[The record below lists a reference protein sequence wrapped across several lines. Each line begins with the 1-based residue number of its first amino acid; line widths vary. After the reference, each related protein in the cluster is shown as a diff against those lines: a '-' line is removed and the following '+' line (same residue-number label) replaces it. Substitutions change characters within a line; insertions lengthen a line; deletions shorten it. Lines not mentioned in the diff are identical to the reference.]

1 MVAAN
6 RNHACNSHRCGEQVP
21 TATIASVD
29 LVAISVSHQTA
40 PLHIREMLALSADA
54 ATELVAGVVA
64 AQGVEEAIAL
74 CTCHRTE
81 LYLATLDPAAA
92 RRAALG
98 ALARIAGASEGEL
111 LGHVHVLR
119 GAQVSRHLF
128 AVAAGLESMVLGEAE
143 IQGQV
148 RRALERARAAR
159 SAGPVTGR
167 LFGDAL
173 SSGGRVRSRTAIGRG
188 GASVSSAAVELAR
201 DAAGSLA
208 GRRVLVVG
216 AGQSGALSAR
226 ALADEGMQVVVAS
239 RHRSRAAEVAGG
251 LASALT
257 LSEVPG
263 ELERADVVF
272 TATAA
277 SVRLIDRQAII
288 RAMEA
293 RGGRP
298 LVIVDLGMPRDVDP
312 AAGEVDGV
320 TLLDLDDVDRRLTAN
335 RDQRQ
340 AHSAEAAALVAEEER
355 RFEAWLAGYG
365 AAPAVAAL
373 HEHAEAIV
381 ARVLAENDRRWEDL
395 SEADRERVGVLARTV
410 VRRLLHEPTRRLR
423 SDGQAGASAALELFG
438 LADPASEQAAEPLAL
453 ELGRAR

>member
-1 MVAAN
+1 
-6 RNHACNSHRCGEQVP
+6 
-21 TATIASVD
+21 VD
-29 LVAISVSHQTA
+29 LVAISVTHRTA
-40 PLHIREMLALSADA
+40 PLQLRERLALSAGG
-54 ATELVAGVVA
+54 ATQLMSELVAA
-64 AQGVEEAIAL
+64 RGVEETVAL

-81 LYLATLDPAAA
+81 LYVVTPEPAAA
-92 RRAALG
+92 RRAVLG
-98 ALARIAGASEGEL
+98 ALARLAGASEAEL

-148 RRALERARAAR
+148 RRALERARAAGT
-159 SAGPVTGR
+159 AGPVTGR

-188 GASVSSAAVELAR
+188 GASVSSVAVELAR

-226 ALADEGMQVVVAS
+226 ALADEGMEVVVAS
-239 RHRSRAAEVAGG
+239 RHRSHAADVAGTLG
-251 LASALT
+251 SAVTLT
-257 LSEVPG
+257 EVPG

-277 SVRLIDRQAII
+277 AVRIIDRDVVAS
-288 RAMEA
+288 AMDA
-293 RGGRP
+293 RGGRA

-312 AAGEVDGV
+312 AAGALPGV
-320 TLLDLDDVDRRLTAN
+320 RLLDLDDIDRRLEAN
-335 RDQRQ
+335 HGQRR
-340 AHSAEAAALVAEEER
+340 AHSAEATGIVAEEEQ
-355 RFEAWLAGYG
+355 RFQTWLAAYG
-365 AAPAVAAL
+365 AAPAVAVL

-381 ARVLAENDRRWEDL
+381 AEVLTENECRWEHLTD
-395 SEADRERVGVLARTV
+395 ADRARVGVLARTI

-423 SDGQAGASAALELFG
+423 ADGDVARALELFG
-438 LADPASEQAAEPLAL
+438 LVATRAD
-453 ELGRAR
+453 AR

>member
-1 MVAAN
+1 M
-6 RNHACNSHRCGEQVP
+6 
-21 TATIASVD
+21 D
-29 LVAISVSHQTA
+29 LVAISVSHRTA
-40 PLHIREMLALSADA
+40 PLQLRERLALSIAGA
-54 ATELVAGVVA
+54 AQLMGELVAA
-64 AQGVEEAIAL
+64 RGVEEAVVL

-81 LYLATLDPAAA
+81 LYVATPEPAAA
-92 RRAALG
+92 RRALLG
-98 ALARIAGASEGEL
+98 TLARLAGAPAAKL

-148 RRALERARAAR
+148 RRALEHARAAGT
-159 SAGPVTGR
+159 AGPVTGR
-167 LFGDAL
+167 LFAGAV

-188 GASVSSAAVELAR
+188 GASVSSVAVELAR

-226 ALADEGMQVVVAS
+226 ALAGEGMEVVVAS
-239 RHRSRAAEVAGG
+239 RHRSHAAEVAGRRG
-251 LASALT
+251 SAVTLAD
-257 LSEVPG
+257 VPG

-277 SVRLIDRQAII
+277 AVRTIERDVVA
-288 RAMEA
+288 RAMAA

-312 AAGEVDGV
+312 AAGALPGV
-320 TLLDLDDVDRRLTAN
+320 RLLDLDDIDRRLDAN
-335 RDQRQ
+335 HGQRR
-340 AHSAEAAALVAEEER
+340 AHSTEAAAIVAEEEQ
-355 RFEAWLAGYG
+355 RFQTWLAGYG
-365 AAPAVAAL
+365 AAPAVAVL

-381 ARVLAENDRRWEDL
+381 ADVLTENERRWEHL
-395 SEADRERVGVLARTV
+395 SDADRARVGVLARTI

-423 SDGQAGASAALELFG
+423 ADGDAAGTLELFG
-438 LADPASEQAAEPLAL
+438 LAAT
-453 ELGRAR
+453 RADAG

>member
-1 MVAAN
+1 M
-6 RNHACNSHRCGEQVP
+6 
-21 TATIASVD
+21 D
-29 LVAISVSHQTA
+29 LVAISVSHQTS
-40 PLHIREMLALSADA
+40 PLHIRERLALSADG
-54 ATELVAGVVA
+54 ATQLMAELVAAPGVD
-64 AQGVEEAIAL
+64 EAIAL

-81 LYLATLDPAAA
+81 IYVATLDPVAA

-98 ALARIAGASEGEL
+98 ALARIADASALEL
-111 LGHVHVLR
+111 LRHAHVLR

-148 RRALERARAAR
+148 RRALERARGAG

-173 SSGGRVRSRTAIGRG
+173 TCGGRVRSRTALGRG
-188 GASVSSAAVELAR
+188 GASVSSVAVELAR

-226 ALADEGMQVVVAS
+226 ALADEGMDVIVAS
-239 RHRSRAAEVAGG
+239 RHRSKAADVAATLG
-251 LASALT
+251 SAAT
-257 LSEVPG
+257 LSDVPG

-277 SVRLIDRQAII
+277 SVRVIDREAVA

-293 RGGRP
+293 RDGRP

-312 AAGEVDGV
+312 AAGDVDGV
-320 TLLDLDDVDRRLTAN
+320 TLLDLDDVDRRLDAN
-335 RDQRQ
+335 RGQRH

-355 RFEAWLAGYG
+355 RFEVWLAGYG

-381 ARVLAENDRRWEDL
+381 AQVLSENERRWEEL
-395 SEADRERVGVLARTV
+395 SEADRARVGVLARTI

-423 SDGQAGASAALELFG
+423 ADGGEDGVNVALELFG
-438 LADPASEQAAEPLAL
+438 LGDAPSEEPAVPLPL
-453 ELGRAR
+453 ELGQAR

>member
-1 MVAAN
+1 
-6 RNHACNSHRCGEQVP
+6 
-21 TATIASVD
+21 VD
-29 LVAISVSHQTA
+29 LVAISVTHRTA
-40 PLHIREMLALSADA
+40 PLQLRERLALSAGGATQLMSELA
-54 ATELVAGVVA
+54 AAR
-64 AQGVEEAIAL
+64 GVEETVAL

-81 LYLATLDPAAA
+81 LYVVTPEPAAA
-92 RRAALG
+92 RRAVLG
-98 ALARIAGASEGEL
+98 ALARLAGASEAEL

-148 RRALERARAAR
+148 RRALERARAAGT
-159 SAGPVTGR
+159 AGPVTGR

-188 GASVSSAAVELAR
+188 GASVSSVAVELAR

-226 ALADEGMQVVVAS
+226 ALADEGMEVVVAS
-239 RHRSRAAEVAGG
+239 RHRSHAADVAGTLG
-251 LASALT
+251 SAVTLT
-257 LSEVPG
+257 EVPG

-277 SVRLIDRQAII
+277 AVRIIDRDVVA
-288 RAMEA
+288 RAMDA
-293 RGGRP
+293 RGGRA

-312 AAGEVDGV
+312 AAGGLPGV
-320 TLLDLDDVDRRLTAN
+320 RLLDLDDVDRRLEAN
-335 RDQRQ
+335 HGQRR
-340 AHSAEAAALVAEEER
+340 AHSAEAAGIVAEEEQ
-355 RFEAWLAGYG
+355 RFQTWLAAYG
-365 AAPAVAAL
+365 AAPAVAVL

-381 ARVLAENDRRWEDL
+381 AEVLTENECRWEHLTD
-395 SEADRERVGVLARTV
+395 ADRARVGVLARTI

-423 SDGQAGASAALELFG
+423 ADGDVARALELFG
-438 LADPASEQAAEPLAL
+438 LVATRADA
-453 ELGRAR
+453 G